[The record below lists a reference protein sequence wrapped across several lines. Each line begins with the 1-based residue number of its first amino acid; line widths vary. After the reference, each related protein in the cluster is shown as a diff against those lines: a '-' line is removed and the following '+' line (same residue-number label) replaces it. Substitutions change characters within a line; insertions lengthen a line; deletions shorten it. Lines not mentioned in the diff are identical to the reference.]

1 MDREVTPQKTR
12 RGNAGGRAKAK
23 GGGRGSAPT
32 PRPAPMPTPTILRA
46 APPPAVATLFNPD
59 QPRQQVHPQGHQKLY
74 EPNSSPFSPPGPLSQ
89 PAQRPGVR
97 AKADPVPQIH
107 TAKTVLAAEQQ
118 NAPVS
123 SRGWKLV
130 NAQLQFCADLA
141 QPASWAELTQ
151 YQVVGCI
158 GLEGVGK
165 STLLS
170 MLANQSPSTTN
181 AWFPIQTLDCKLN
194 GKHQT
199 SGIDMCIT
207 DDNVVLLDCQPFL
220 SSSMLHE
227 MIQKHESPKFNALP
241 LDQQLEVAALQLL
254 VFLFSVCHHVL
265 VVSDTPRDHDLAE
278 LLQCGEVLKQRVP
291 SISGELTEHCAQAIF
306 VQTKTPLRYADSAL
320 AWLQTTHGASLFA
333 SSTPSL
339 PVFAL
344 PRLDAPSFPAAWDA
358 FATFMQHLPKTS
370 LTQKKGHTLL
380 SLKEWVQNA
389 ARIYES
395 LRKSSSMG
403 DYSRLLQ
410 KASSSASGK

>member
-12 RGNAGGRAKAK
+12 RGNAGGRIKAK
-23 GGGRGSAPT
+23 GGGRGPALT

-46 APPPAVATLFNPD
+46 AAPPAVATLFNPD

-89 PAQRPGVR
+89 PAQRPGAK
-97 AKADPVPQIH
+97 AKADPALQIH
-107 TAKTVLAAEQQ
+107 TAKASLEQQ
-118 NAPVS
+118 QAPVNGC
-123 SRGWKLV
+123 GWKLV
-130 NAQLQFCADLA
+130 NAQLQFCADLP

-181 AWFPIQTLDCKLN
+181 AWFPIQTLDCKLS

-199 SGIDMCIT
+199 NGIDMCIT
-207 DDNVVLLDCQPFL
+207 DDNVVFLDCQPFL

-227 MIQKHESPKFNALP
+227 MIRKHESPKFNALP
-241 LDQQLEVAALQLL
+241 LDQQLEVASLQLL
-254 VFLFSVCHHVL
+254 VFLFSVCHYVL
-265 VVSDTPRDHDLAE
+265 VVSDTPMDHDLAE

-306 VQTKTPLRYADSAL
+306 VQTKTPPRHADSAL
-320 AWLQTTHGASLFA
+320 AWLQTTHDGSLFA

-339 PVFAL
+339 PLFAL
-344 PRLDAPSFPAAWDA
+344 PRLDAPTFPATYDA

-370 LTQKKGHTLL
+370 LTQKKGHNLL

-389 ARIYES
+389 ARIYDS
-395 LRKSSSMG
+395 LRKSSSIS

-410 KASSSASGK
+410 KASSSVSGK